1 MGSSASLQPT
11 SWTVKDVCKVL
22 KAVGL
27 EDYMELF
34 VEHRVQGD
42 VLFNLTEENLKE
54 MEVDKIG
61 DRLLIPISRRPSTSR
76 SPAGSRARPP
86 SPRPTRSSSSS
97 RSHSAWPARSRQ
109 VGGDC
114 TRC

>member
-1 MGSSASLQPT
+1 M
-11 SWTVKDVCKVL
+11 L

-54 MEVDKIG
+54 MEVATMLTLNPNPNPNPK
-61 DRLLIPISRRPSTSR
+61 P
-76 SPAGSRARPP
+76 
-86 SPRPTRSSSSS
+86 
-97 RSHSAWPARSRQ
+97 
-109 VGGDC
+109 
-114 TRC
+114 

>member
-1 MGSSASLQPT
+1 M
-11 SWTVKDVCKVL
+11 L

-54 MEVDKIG
+54 MEVATMLT
-61 DRLLIPISRRPSTSR
+61 RTRTLTLTRT
-76 SPAGSRARPP
+76 PAPA
-86 SPRPTRSSSSS
+86 PTR
-97 RSHSAWPARSRQ
+97 
-109 VGGDC
+109 
-114 TRC
+114 TRTRTRT